1 MNNRYSLLQI
11 VFVVALALL
20 VVPALRGQTATSYA
34 DVMLLVNDRSS
45 ASVEVGN
52 YFAQRRGIP
61 DWHICHINVDSSESM
76 DSATFIPVKW
86 QIQAWMASRNLVD
99 SINYIV
105 TTKGCPLR
113 VRTVQGDNPGAGV
126 LGGLASFEDC
136 LVLINGS
143 DSTRMLETRG
153 AFYGS
158 RYFGSTKH
166 FKRDPATLPMY
177 LVTRLDAYTIDQI
190 KSYIRRAETPVV
202 LGEGLWV
209 IDLDPGRENP
219 GYAVG
224 NQWLR
229 DAATKLKAKG
239 LDVFY
244 DTTDTYVHNKQNVVG
259 YGSWGSNDGH
269 SGGGAAAIPGNTWV
283 NGSIAE
289 TIVSTGGRSFT
300 TGTGYGQSL
309 VADWLAEG
317 VCAVKG
323 YTDEPYLTSI
333 AHFDIVFDRYTSGFN
348 MAESYYA
355 GSQLMAWRQVVIGD
369 PKMHLGQLL
378 ALEGDALDVGSG
390 GRYAPVRDTVMV
402 RNSAQ
407 VPVELTSFGVGGG
420 DSLDFTAE
428 LPSGEIFPRM
438 IASGDSAAVIVTLV
452 PTVYRRETTTL
463 RLNHRRS
470 GETREFV
477 ISLALSGTGTR
488 PGIRV
493 TDTVNFGSPAGS
505 TPVTR
510 PAQVTNLS
518 ASDTLVVTALSISGT
533 DRAQFRVDSSVTLPH
548 AIPPGERWGIDVIY
562 QPSGM
567 SGHIA
572 NLNVSSNAGAARVVR
587 LVGTSNTSSVDYSHP
602 TPTGGAITGIAPNPL
617 RGLALVSF
625 RTTAERSRVRCSLL
639 DVQGRVVQEV
649 DGGMVSAGEN
659 SLRIDAGGLPNG
671 SYLCRLVITIPGGD
685 DITLI
690 ERIVVER

>member
-11 VFVVALALL
+11 VFVVALA
-20 VVPALRGQTATSYA
+20 VVAGPELWGQTTSYA

-61 DWHICHINVDSSESM
+61 AWHICHISVDSSESM
-76 DSATFIPVKW
+76 DSATFVPVKW
-86 QIQAWMASRNLVD
+86 QIQSWMASRNLVD

-113 VRTVQGDNPGAGV
+113 VRTVQGDNPAGGV

-136 LVLINGS
+136 LVLMNGS

-153 AFYGS
+153 GFYGS
-158 RYFGSTKH
+158 RYFNSTKH
-166 FKRDPATLPMY
+166 FRRDPATLPMY
-177 LVTRLDAYTIDQI
+177 LVTRLDAYTVAQI

-209 IDLDPGRENP
+209 IDVDPGRDNP
-219 GYAVG
+219 SYGAG
-224 NQWLR
+224 NTWLR
-229 DAATKLKAKG
+229 DAAAKLRAKG
-239 LDVFY
+239 LDVFL

-283 NGSIAE
+283 DGSIAE
-289 TIVSTGGRSFT
+289 TVVSTGGRSFMP
-300 TGTGYGQSL
+300 GTGYGQSL

-317 VCAVKG
+317 ACAVKG

-378 ALEGDALDVGSG
+378 ALQGDAVDVGSG

-402 RNSAQ
+402 RNSSA

-420 DSLDFTAE
+420 DSLDFRGD
-428 LPSGEIFPRM
+428 LPAGVIFPMM
-438 IASGDSAAVIVTLV
+438 IASGDSAPVIVTLV
-452 PTVYRRETTTL
+452 PTAYRRETATL

-488 PGIRV
+488 PGMR
-493 TDTVNFGSPAGS
+493 TSDTVNFGSPAGS
-505 TPVTR
+505 TPLTR
-510 PAQVTNLS
+510 PAQITNLS
-518 ASDTLVVTALSISGT
+518 GSDTLVVTALSIGGV
-533 DRAQFRVDSSVTLPH
+533 DRVHFHVDSSVTLPH
-548 AIPPGERWGIDVIY
+548 SILPGTSWDVDVVY
-562 QPSGM
+562 EPSGM
-567 SGHIA
+567 MAHTA

-587 LVGTSNTSSVDYSHP
+587 LVGTSNTSGVEENRLIISS
-602 TPTGGAITGIAPNPL
+602 GAIIAIAPNPTSGAAFL
-617 RGLALVSF
+617 RF
-625 RTTAERSRVRCSLL
+625 RTSLERSAVGCTLL
-639 DVQGRVVQEV
+639 DVQGNVVREI
-649 DGGMVSAGEN
+649 DGGVVGLGEH
-659 SLRIDAGGLPNG
+659 SLQIDAGGLPVG
-671 SYLCRLVITIPGGD
+671 SYLCRLVIRSPHGD
-685 DITLI
+685 GQTLI
-690 ERIVVER
+690 ERFVVER